1 MDKIE
6 QLEVLVAEARVE
18 ATKFYEN
25 GNKTAGTRLRKK
37 MAEIQI
43 VTKQVRI
50 DVSEIKNSDK

>member
-25 GNKTAGTRLRKK
+25 GNSAAGTRLRKK
-37 MAEIQI
+37 MAEIQ
-43 VTKQVRI
+43 VLTKQVRV
-50 DVSEIKNSDK
+50 DVSEIKNADK

>member
-1 MDKIE
+1 MEKIE

-50 DVSEIKNSDK
+50 DVS